1 MNGQK
6 LLIVEDDQQLT
17 RALRVNLEARGY
29 QVQTTGTGSA
39 ALRVLASD
47 PPDAVILD
55 LGLPDLDGVDV
66 IATLR
71 VWTHLPIVV
80 LSAREREV
88 DKVRALDAGADDY
101 VTKPF
106 GIEELLA
113 RLRVVLRRTD
123 QPPAAA
129 RTIQTPDFTIDFD
142 KLLVA
147 TSSGE
152 SVKLTRLEWGI
163 IEFLASS
170 PGKLFT
176 TKQILTQVWGS
187 AYSEDTQT
195 LRVHVSQLRRKLEPS
210 PATPR
215 YIITELGMGYRLVL
229 D

>member
-29 QVQTTGTGSA
+29 QVKTVETGSD
-39 ALRVLASD
+39 ALRILASD

-55 LGLPDLDGVDV
+55 LGLPDIDGVDV
-66 IATLR
+66 ITTLR
-71 VWTHLPIVV
+71 VWTGLPIVV

-123 QPPAAA
+123 QSPTPS

-147 TSSGE
+147 SSAGE
-152 SVKLTRLEWGI
+152 AVKLTRLEWGI

-176 TKQILTQVWGS
+176 AKQILTQVWGS

-195 LRVHVSQLRRKLEPS
+195 LRVHVSQLRRKLEPN